1 LNDDITLS
9 AGAENIFDSYPAEA
23 TYQANRGLIYSRNAP
38 YDTDGRNM
46 YIKFDFQF

>member
-1 LNDDITLS
+1 LNGDITVS
-9 AGAENIFDSYPAEA
+9 AGAENIVDPYPAET

-38 YDTDGRNM
+38 YDTYGSNI